1 MIRYIVYGLPALL
14 LALIAAAFLNVILLN
29 TSKRNEFSI
38 GMLGEPS
45 TLNPIKGAD
54 SAASQVTGS
63 IFSGL
68 LQYNE
73 NLEIKPE
80 LAESF
85 SLSQTTT
92 FFFKDDNA
100 ALSGLLRLEGV
111 RSKWG
116 GWQLESVRQMGSSL
130 LLHLHEPGMEVSREI
145 AGVLDGTLPIQIV
158 RVETKESPG
167 VALEK
172 LRAAEGGGRILRVW
186 VEGSSALE
194 ATVLGDPEEAVE
206 KVKSFFSPEA
216 AITPVE
222 SLDFLAEPEV
232 VFQLRRDVKWHDG
245 QPFTSRDPAFTF
257 RAIMDE
263 AVASP
268 RKPDFDTILRV
279 ETPSEF
285 EFRVIYRRPYSP
297 ALTSWMM
304 SVLPAHIL
312 EGKSQEWWVKNF
324 DRSPIGTGPFRFADW
339 KTNEYVRLTRNPDFY
354 KKPGPWLDGLVY
366 RILGDQL
373 ALRLAFE
380 TRQVDFWEV
389 DPWAVS
395 GFEKDPRFD
404 LFSTPGNSYSYIG
417 WNLKRPPFDDER
429 VRIALAHAIN
439 IPEMVK
445 YILYGHGQQSTGIFL
460 PQMWFFNPDVKPF
473 TYDVNKAKSLL
484 AEAGWVPGPDGIL
497 TKDGKRFAFTL
508 ITNNGNEIRR
518 DIATL
523 VQDNLKTLGIEV
535 TIESYEW
542 AVFLKNYIN
551 KGNFDATVLGW
562 ALGPDY
568 DQYQIWHS
576 SQTNPEQLNVVGY
589 KNPEVDDLLEGIRQ
603 EYQRSKIVSMAG
615 KMQEI
620 IYRQQP
626 YLFLYVPESTSVV
639 WKDSFRIRRPTKDGW
654 IDTPIEMTKAGWSY
668 YSDWFYRPEYA
679 KDLPAST
686 TPKSP

>member
-1 MIRYIVYGLPALL
+1 MIRKLIFGLPALFL
-14 LALIAAAFLNVILLN
+14 VLIFASFLNVALLT

-45 TLNPIKGAD
+45 TLNPIKAAD
-54 SAASQVTGS
+54 SAAGQVNSS
-63 IFSGL
+63 IFNGL

-73 NLEIKPE
+73 NLEVAPD

-92 FFFKDDNA
+92 FFFKNENA
-100 ALSGLLRLEGV
+100 ALSALLKLEGAKA
-111 RSKWG
+111 KWA
-116 GWQLESVRQMGSSL
+116 GWELEAVRQEGSSL
-130 LLHLHEPGMEVSREI
+130 LLRLKEPGMEVSREI
-145 AGVLDGTLPIQIV
+145 AMLLVEALPAQVV
-158 RVETKESPG
+158 RVETKAPPG
-167 VALEK
+167 AALEK
-172 LRAAEGGGRILRVW
+172 LRAAVGGGMVLRIW
-186 VEGSSALE
+186 VEGALAFE
-194 ATVLGDPEEAVE
+194 ATVLGTPEEAME
-206 KVKSFFSPEA
+206 KVKSFFGADVTPE
-216 AITPVE
+216 IRVVE
-222 SLDFLAEPEV
+222 TQPFLAEPEV
-232 VFQLRRDVKWHDG
+232 VFQLRRNVKWHDG
-245 QPFTSRDPAFTF
+245 TPFTSRDPAFTY

-268 RKPDFDTILRV
+268 RKPDYDTILRV
-279 ETPSEF
+279 ETPHPH

-312 EGKSQEWWVKNF
+312 EGKPQEWWVKNF
-324 DRSPIGTGPFRFADW
+324 DRHPIGTGPFKFQEW
-339 KTNEYVRLTRNPDFY
+339 QTNEYVRLTRNPDYF
-354 KKPGPWLDGLVY
+354 KAPGPWLDGIVY
-366 RILGDQL
+366 RILPDQL

-380 TRQVDFWEV
+380 THQVDFWGV
-389 DPWAVS
+389 DPWAIS
-395 GFEKDPRFD
+395 GFEKDSRFD
-404 LFSTPGNSYSYIG
+404 LFSMPGSSYSYIG
-417 WNLKRPPFDDER
+417 WNLKKPPFDDEQ

-445 YILYGHGQQSTGIFL
+445 YILYGHGEQSTGIFL

-473 TYDVNKAKSLL
+473 IYDPQKAKDML
-484 AEAGWVPGPDGIL
+484 AAAGWVPGPDGIL
-497 TKDGKRFAFTL
+497 TKEGKRFAFTL

-523 VQDNLKTLGIEV
+523 VQDNLRQIGIEV
-535 TIESYEW
+535 KIETYEW
-542 AVFLKNYIN
+542 AVFLRNYIN
-551 KGNFDATVLGW
+551 KGNFDAMVLGW

-576 SQTNPEQLNVVGY
+576 SQNNPEQLNVVGY
-589 KNPEVDDLLEGIRQ
+589 NNSEVDRLLEGIRQ
-603 EYQRSKIVSMAG
+603 EYQRSKIISMAG

-626 YLFLYVPESTSVV
+626 YMFLYVPKSVSVV
-639 WKDSFRIRRPTKDGW
+639 WKDSFRIRRPKDGGW

-679 KDLPAST
+679 DQLPPET
-686 TPKSP
+686 KPN